1 MAADRIKPMVGE
13 SDLID
18 GALRGSRSKED
29 GYMEEEDN
37 RENLVEDDEDET
49 DTTVVELGM
58 KNPIENEDDEIE
70 DDSPPN
76 LEELKAKAAREWEK
90 EIGTVEIIDDPV
102 RMYLREIGRVDLLKA
117 PEERELARK
126 FEGKRYVENLEEEL
140 ATEDG
145 TPPRAREIM
154 GHMLK
159 KVGQNEDIIKAI
171 LTSKEVPFN
180 GSLPDLMANPDIRD
194 ALDGIFQDEL
204 LEQISA
210 ILSELRDEDPP
221 ELDELKDMIKQAS
234 MNTRLLPDDIFK
246 GLDGI
251 PNLDDLD
258 GFVQK
263 NDFIDGMQPYE
274 LVFRQHIDK
283 IKGRGDEAQQHLSE
297 ANLRLV
303 VSVAKKYIG
312 RGMSLLDLIQEGN
325 IGLIRAVEKFDYR
338 KGFKFS
344 TYATWWIRQS
354 ITRAVA
360 DQSRTIRIPVHMV
373 EQINKILRVS
383 RRLVQEKGSE
393 PTSEDIAKEL
403 DMDADKVNEILKASQ
418 DPISLEA
425 PIGEEQDLNLADLIE
440 DQNAESPQNS
450 ASKNLLKSQIA
461 EVLETLSPR
470 ERQVIEYRFGINDSR
485 PRTLEEV
492 GQTFG
497 VTRERIRQIEA
508 KALRK
513 LRHPTRSLTLRDY
526 LEF

>member
-1 MAADRIKPMVGE
+1 MKETASDNENIYVDDVNANSEIEPVMISGTSRI
-13 SDLID
+13 
-18 GALRGSRSKED
+18 ED
-29 GYMEEEDN
+29 EEDLSSGGSSVDSYEKN
-37 RENLVEDDEDET
+37 DDLMIILSKGKKVFKDTYED
-49 DTTVVELGM
+49 
-58 KNPIENEDDEIE
+58 PIRMY
-70 DDSPPN
+70 
-76 LEELKAKAAREWEK
+76 LK
-90 EIGTVEIIDDPV
+90 EIGDVKLLSRKDEEVLARTIDLKFKYKNLSSELEESSPDLINSGHILREVLSSILGLEEIINAIGKFYGKSHKETMSLTEITSEDSFLNQIHGIYAEDLVVFVADVNNIPDDEV
-102 RMYLREIGRVDLLKA
+102 TKKIKELSDLLGLIPSDLSKLLD
-117 PEERELARK
+117 EKVKNLHIKKLIKNNNFDEQINVYKMIIDSHYDQILSRSELAQ
-126 FEGKRYVENLEEEL
+126 NHL
-140 ATEDG
+140 A
-145 TPPRAREIM
+145 
-154 GHMLK
+154 
-159 KVGQNEDIIKAI
+159 
-171 LTSKEVPFN
+171 
-180 GSLPDLMANPDIRD
+180 
-194 ALDGIFQDEL
+194 
-204 LEQISA
+204 
-210 ILSELRDEDPP
+210 
-221 ELDELKDMIKQAS
+221 
-234 MNTRLLPDDIFK
+234 
-246 GLDGI
+246 
-251 PNLDDLD
+251 
-258 GFVQK
+258 
-263 NDFIDGMQPYE
+263 
-274 LVFRQHIDK
+274 
-283 IKGRGDEAQQHLSE
+283 E

-303 VSVAKKYIG
+303 VSIAKKYIG
-312 RGMSLLDLIQEGN
+312 RGLTLLDLVQEGN

-403 DMDADKVNEILKASQ
+403 DMDPDKVNEILKASQ

-425 PIGEEQDLNLADLIE
+425 PIGEEQDLNLSDLIE

-450 ASKNLLKSQIA
+450 ASKNLLKAQIS

-526 LEF
+526 LDF

>member
-1 MAADRIKPMVGE
+1 MSETTNDNENLYAEDVN
-13 SDLID
+13 DNNNID
-18 GALRGSRSKED
+18 TVIVPGGSNLED
-29 GYMEEEDN
+29 EEDLTSVSTSVDSYEKN
-37 RENLVEDDEDET
+37 DDLMNILSKGKKIIIVTYED
-49 DTTVVELGM
+49 
-58 KNPIENEDDEIE
+58 PIRMY
-70 DDSPPN
+70 
-76 LEELKAKAAREWEK
+76 LK
-90 EIGTVEIIDDPV
+90 EIGDVKLLSRKDEEILARTIDLKFKYKNIFSELEESSSNLINSVDVFREVLIAILDLEKIIKSIGKFYGKNSKEIMTLEYFISEESSLSNIHGVYSEDLISYVADVNNISTDEATTKIKQISDLLGLIPQDISKLLDKDLNDLNLKKLIGDKNFNDQLKIYKMIIDRHYDQIIS
-102 RMYLREIGRVDLLKA
+102 RS
-117 PEERELARK
+117 ELAQ
-126 FEGKRYVENLEEEL
+126 NHL
-140 ATEDG
+140 A
-145 TPPRAREIM
+145 
-154 GHMLK
+154 
-159 KVGQNEDIIKAI
+159 
-171 LTSKEVPFN
+171 
-180 GSLPDLMANPDIRD
+180 
-194 ALDGIFQDEL
+194 
-204 LEQISA
+204 
-210 ILSELRDEDPP
+210 
-221 ELDELKDMIKQAS
+221 
-234 MNTRLLPDDIFK
+234 
-246 GLDGI
+246 
-251 PNLDDLD
+251 
-258 GFVQK
+258 
-263 NDFIDGMQPYE
+263 
-274 LVFRQHIDK
+274 
-283 IKGRGDEAQQHLSE
+283 E

-303 VSVAKKYIG
+303 VSIAKKYIG
-312 RGMSLLDLIQEGN
+312 RGLTLLDLVQEGN

-403 DMDADKVNEILKASQ
+403 DMDPDKVNEILKASQ

-450 ASKNLLKSQIA
+450 ASKNLLKSQIT

-470 ERQVIEYRFGINDSR
+470 DRQVIEYRFGINDSR

-513 LRHPTRSLTLRDY
+513 LRHPARSSHLRSFLDD
-526 LEF
+526 

>member
-1 MAADRIKPMVGE
+1 MKETASDDENIYVDDVNANSEIEPVMISGTSRI
-13 SDLID
+13 
-18 GALRGSRSKED
+18 ED
-29 GYMEEEDN
+29 EEDLSSGGSSVDSYEKN
-37 RENLVEDDEDET
+37 DDLMIILSKGKKVFKDTYED
-49 DTTVVELGM
+49 
-58 KNPIENEDDEIE
+58 PIRMY
-70 DDSPPN
+70 
-76 LEELKAKAAREWEK
+76 LK
-90 EIGTVEIIDDPV
+90 EIGDVKLLSRKDEEVLARTIDLKFKYKNLSSELEESSPDLINSGHILREVLSSILGLEEIINAIGKFYGKSHKETMSLTEITSEDSFLNQIHGIYAEDLVVFVADVNNIPDDEV
-102 RMYLREIGRVDLLKA
+102 TKKIKELSDLLGLIPSDLSKLLD
-117 PEERELARK
+117 EKVKNLHIKKLIKNNNFDEQINVYKMIIDNHYDQILSRSELAQ
-126 FEGKRYVENLEEEL
+126 NHL
-140 ATEDG
+140 A
-145 TPPRAREIM
+145 
-154 GHMLK
+154 
-159 KVGQNEDIIKAI
+159 
-171 LTSKEVPFN
+171 
-180 GSLPDLMANPDIRD
+180 
-194 ALDGIFQDEL
+194 
-204 LEQISA
+204 
-210 ILSELRDEDPP
+210 
-221 ELDELKDMIKQAS
+221 
-234 MNTRLLPDDIFK
+234 
-246 GLDGI
+246 
-251 PNLDDLD
+251 
-258 GFVQK
+258 
-263 NDFIDGMQPYE
+263 
-274 LVFRQHIDK
+274 
-283 IKGRGDEAQQHLSE
+283 E

-303 VSVAKKYIG
+303 VSIAKKYIG
-312 RGMSLLDLIQEGN
+312 RGLTLLDLVQEGN

-403 DMDADKVNEILKASQ
+403 DMDPDKVNEILKASQ

-425 PIGEEQDLNLADLIE
+425 PIGEEQDLNLSDLIE

-450 ASKNLLKSQIA
+450 ASKNLLKAQIS

-526 LEF
+526 LDF

>member
-1 MAADRIKPMVGE
+1 MIKDQDFNDQLNMYKMIIDSHFNQILSR
-13 SDLID
+13 SDL
-18 GALRGSRSKED
+18 AQ
-29 GYMEEEDN
+29 N
-37 RENLVEDDEDET
+37 H
-49 DTTVVELGM
+49 
-58 KNPIENEDDEIE
+58 
-70 DDSPPN
+70 
-76 LEELKAKAAREWEK
+76 
-90 EIGTVEIIDDPV
+90 
-102 RMYLREIGRVDLLKA
+102 
-117 PEERELARK
+117 LA
-126 FEGKRYVENLEEEL
+126 
-140 ATEDG
+140 
-145 TPPRAREIM
+145 
-154 GHMLK
+154 
-159 KVGQNEDIIKAI
+159 
-171 LTSKEVPFN
+171 
-180 GSLPDLMANPDIRD
+180 
-194 ALDGIFQDEL
+194 
-204 LEQISA
+204 
-210 ILSELRDEDPP
+210 
-221 ELDELKDMIKQAS
+221 
-234 MNTRLLPDDIFK
+234 
-246 GLDGI
+246 
-251 PNLDDLD
+251 
-258 GFVQK
+258 
-263 NDFIDGMQPYE
+263 
-274 LVFRQHIDK
+274 
-283 IKGRGDEAQQHLSE
+283 E

-303 VSVAKKYIG
+303 VSIAKKYIG
-312 RGMSLLDLIQEGN
+312 RGLTLLDLVQEGN

-383 RRLVQEKGSE
+383 RRLVQEKGVE
-393 PTSEDIAKEL
+393 PTPDDIAKEL
-403 DMDADKVNEILKASQ
+403 DMDPDKVNEILKASQ

-450 ASKNLLKSQIA
+450 ASKNLLKSQIM

-526 LEF
+526 LDF

>member
-1 MAADRIKPMVGE
+1 MKETASDNENIYVDDVNANSEIEPVMISGTTRI
-13 SDLID
+13 
-18 GALRGSRSKED
+18 ED
-29 GYMEEEDN
+29 EEDLSSGGSSVDSYEKN
-37 RENLVEDDEDET
+37 DDLMIILSKGKKVFKDTYED
-49 DTTVVELGM
+49 
-58 KNPIENEDDEIE
+58 PIRMY
-70 DDSPPN
+70 
-76 LEELKAKAAREWEK
+76 LK
-90 EIGTVEIIDDPV
+90 EIGDVKLLSRKDEEVLARTIDLKFKYKNLSSELEESSPDLINSGHILREVLSSILGLEEIINAIGKFYGKSHKETMSLTEITSEDSFLNQIHGIYAEDLVVFVADVNNIPDDEV
-102 RMYLREIGRVDLLKA
+102 TKKIKELSDLLGLIPSDLSKLLD
-117 PEERELARK
+117 EKVKNLHIKKLIKNNNFDEQINVYKMIIDSHYDQILSRSELAQ
-126 FEGKRYVENLEEEL
+126 NHL
-140 ATEDG
+140 A
-145 TPPRAREIM
+145 
-154 GHMLK
+154 
-159 KVGQNEDIIKAI
+159 
-171 LTSKEVPFN
+171 
-180 GSLPDLMANPDIRD
+180 
-194 ALDGIFQDEL
+194 
-204 LEQISA
+204 
-210 ILSELRDEDPP
+210 
-221 ELDELKDMIKQAS
+221 
-234 MNTRLLPDDIFK
+234 
-246 GLDGI
+246 
-251 PNLDDLD
+251 
-258 GFVQK
+258 
-263 NDFIDGMQPYE
+263 
-274 LVFRQHIDK
+274 
-283 IKGRGDEAQQHLSE
+283 E

-303 VSVAKKYIG
+303 VSIAKKYIG
-312 RGMSLLDLIQEGN
+312 RGLTLLDLVQEGN

-403 DMDADKVNEILKASQ
+403 DMDPDKVNEILKASQ

-425 PIGEEQDLNLADLIE
+425 PIGEEQDLNLSDLIE

-450 ASKNLLKSQIA
+450 ASKNLLKAQIS

-526 LEF
+526 LDF

>member
-1 MAADRIKPMVGE
+1 LKETA
-13 SDLID
+13 SDNENIYV
-18 GALRGSRSKED
+18 ED
-29 GYMEEEDN
+29 GSVNSEIEPVMISGTSRIEDEEDLSSGSSSSN
-37 RENLVEDDEDET
+37 SYEKNDDLMIILSKGKKVFKDTYED
-49 DTTVVELGM
+49 
-58 KNPIENEDDEIE
+58 PIRMY
-70 DDSPPN
+70 
-76 LEELKAKAAREWEK
+76 LK
-90 EIGTVEIIDDPV
+90 EIGDVKLLSRKDEEVLARTIDLKFKYKKLSSDLEESSPELINSGHILKEVLSSILDLEETINAIGKFYGKSHKGIMSLAEIISKHSFLNEIHGIYSEDLVLFVADVNNVPDDEV
-102 RMYLREIGRVDLLKA
+102 TKKIKELSDLLGLIPSDLSKLLD
-117 PEERELARK
+117 EKVKNLHIKKLIKDNNFDEQINVYKMIIDNHYDQILSRSELAQ
-126 FEGKRYVENLEEEL
+126 NHL
-140 ATEDG
+140 A
-145 TPPRAREIM
+145 
-154 GHMLK
+154 
-159 KVGQNEDIIKAI
+159 
-171 LTSKEVPFN
+171 
-180 GSLPDLMANPDIRD
+180 
-194 ALDGIFQDEL
+194 
-204 LEQISA
+204 
-210 ILSELRDEDPP
+210 
-221 ELDELKDMIKQAS
+221 
-234 MNTRLLPDDIFK
+234 
-246 GLDGI
+246 
-251 PNLDDLD
+251 
-258 GFVQK
+258 
-263 NDFIDGMQPYE
+263 
-274 LVFRQHIDK
+274 
-283 IKGRGDEAQQHLSE
+283 E

-303 VSVAKKYIG
+303 VSIAKKYIG
-312 RGMSLLDLIQEGN
+312 RGLTLLDLVQEGN

-403 DMDADKVNEILKASQ
+403 DMDHDKVNEILKASQ

-425 PIGEEQDLNLADLIE
+425 PIGEEQDLNLSDLIE

-450 ASKNLLKSQIA
+450 ASKNLLKAQIS

-526 LEF
+526 LDF

>member
-1 MAADRIKPMVGE
+1 LKETASDNENIYVEDVNVNSEIEPVMISGTSRI
-13 SDLID
+13 
-18 GALRGSRSKED
+18 ED
-29 GYMEEEDN
+29 EEDLSSGSSSSDSYEKN
-37 RENLVEDDEDET
+37 DDLMIILSKGKKVFKDTYED
-49 DTTVVELGM
+49 
-58 KNPIENEDDEIE
+58 PIRMY
-70 DDSPPN
+70 
-76 LEELKAKAAREWEK
+76 LK
-90 EIGTVEIIDDPV
+90 EIGDVKLLSRKDEEVLARTIDLKFKYKNLSSDLEESSPELINSGHILKEVLSSILDLEETINAIGKFYGKSHKGIMSLAEIISEHSFLNEIHGIYSEDLVLFVADVNNVPDDEV
-102 RMYLREIGRVDLLKA
+102 TKKIKELSDLLGLIPSDLSKLLD
-117 PEERELARK
+117 EKVKNLHIKKLIKDNNFDEQINVYKMIIDSHYDQILSRSELAQ
-126 FEGKRYVENLEEEL
+126 NHL
-140 ATEDG
+140 A
-145 TPPRAREIM
+145 
-154 GHMLK
+154 
-159 KVGQNEDIIKAI
+159 
-171 LTSKEVPFN
+171 
-180 GSLPDLMANPDIRD
+180 
-194 ALDGIFQDEL
+194 
-204 LEQISA
+204 
-210 ILSELRDEDPP
+210 
-221 ELDELKDMIKQAS
+221 
-234 MNTRLLPDDIFK
+234 
-246 GLDGI
+246 
-251 PNLDDLD
+251 
-258 GFVQK
+258 
-263 NDFIDGMQPYE
+263 
-274 LVFRQHIDK
+274 
-283 IKGRGDEAQQHLSE
+283 E

-303 VSVAKKYIG
+303 VSIAKKYIG
-312 RGMSLLDLIQEGN
+312 RGLTLLDLVQEGN

-403 DMDADKVNEILKASQ
+403 DMDPDKVNEILKASQ

-425 PIGEEQDLNLADLIE
+425 PIGEEQDLNLSDLIE

-450 ASKNLLKSQIA
+450 ASKNLLKAQIS

-526 LEF
+526 LDF

>member
-1 MAADRIKPMVGE
+1 MKEITNDNENLFVEDVTDNKEMDNVIIPGGSNLEDEEDLSSASSSVDSYEKNDDLMNILSKGKKMIKETYEDPIRMYLKEIGDVKLLSRKDE
-13 SDLID
+13 EVLARTIDLKFKYKKISSDLEESSSDLINSAD
-18 GALRGSRSKED
+18 VFKEVLISILDLENIIKSIGKFYGRNDKEIMSLEYFISDDSFLSNIHGVYSEDLVSFVADVNNISDDEVTKMIKELSDLLGLIPQDISKLLDKDLNDFHLKKLIIDKNFNDQLKIYKMIIDRHYDQIVSRS
-29 GYMEEEDN
+29 
-37 RENLVEDDEDET
+37 
-49 DTTVVELGM
+49 
-58 KNPIENEDDEIE
+58 
-70 DDSPPN
+70 
-76 LEELKAKAAREWEK
+76 
-90 EIGTVEIIDDPV
+90 
-102 RMYLREIGRVDLLKA
+102 
-117 PEERELARK
+117 ELAQ
-126 FEGKRYVENLEEEL
+126 NHL
-140 ATEDG
+140 A
-145 TPPRAREIM
+145 
-154 GHMLK
+154 
-159 KVGQNEDIIKAI
+159 
-171 LTSKEVPFN
+171 
-180 GSLPDLMANPDIRD
+180 
-194 ALDGIFQDEL
+194 
-204 LEQISA
+204 
-210 ILSELRDEDPP
+210 
-221 ELDELKDMIKQAS
+221 
-234 MNTRLLPDDIFK
+234 
-246 GLDGI
+246 
-251 PNLDDLD
+251 
-258 GFVQK
+258 
-263 NDFIDGMQPYE
+263 
-274 LVFRQHIDK
+274 
-283 IKGRGDEAQQHLSE
+283 E

-303 VSVAKKYIG
+303 VSIAKKYIG
-312 RGMSLLDLIQEGN
+312 RGLTLLDLVQEGN

-418 DPISLEA
+418 DPISLVA

>member
-1 MAADRIKPMVGE
+1 MKETANDNENIYVDDVNKNLEIEPVIMP
-13 SDLID
+13 
-18 GALRGSRSKED
+18 GSSRLED
-29 GYMEEEDN
+29 EEDLSSGTSSADTYEKN
-37 RENLVEDDEDET
+37 DDLMNILSKGKKVFKDTYED
-49 DTTVVELGM
+49 
-58 KNPIENEDDEIE
+58 PIRMY
-70 DDSPPN
+70 
-76 LEELKAKAAREWEK
+76 LK
-90 EIGTVEIIDDPV
+90 EIGDVKLLSRKDEEILARTIDLKFKYNNLSTDLEESTSELINSGHILREVLSSILELEEIIIAIGKFYGKSQKETMSLGGITSEDSFLNEIHGVYSEDLVVFVADVNNIPDDQV
-102 RMYLREIGRVDLLKA
+102 TKKIKELSDLLGLIPSDLSKLLD
-117 PEERELARK
+117 EKVKNLHIKKLIKDNNFDDQIKVYKMIIDSHYDQILSRSELAQ
-126 FEGKRYVENLEEEL
+126 NHL
-140 ATEDG
+140 A
-145 TPPRAREIM
+145 
-154 GHMLK
+154 
-159 KVGQNEDIIKAI
+159 
-171 LTSKEVPFN
+171 
-180 GSLPDLMANPDIRD
+180 
-194 ALDGIFQDEL
+194 
-204 LEQISA
+204 
-210 ILSELRDEDPP
+210 
-221 ELDELKDMIKQAS
+221 
-234 MNTRLLPDDIFK
+234 
-246 GLDGI
+246 
-251 PNLDDLD
+251 
-258 GFVQK
+258 
-263 NDFIDGMQPYE
+263 
-274 LVFRQHIDK
+274 
-283 IKGRGDEAQQHLSE
+283 E

-303 VSVAKKYIG
+303 VSIAKKYIG
-312 RGMSLLDLIQEGN
+312 RGLTLLDLVQEGN

-383 RRLVQEKGSE
+383 RRLVQEKGTE

-403 DMDADKVNEILKASQ
+403 DMDPDKVNEILKASQ

-450 ASKNLLKSQIA
+450 ASKNLLKAQIS

-526 LEF
+526 LDF

>member
-1 MAADRIKPMVGE
+1 LKETA
-13 SDLID
+13 SDNENIYVD
-18 GALRGSRSKED
+18 DVNKNIEIEPVIMPGSSRLED
-29 GYMEEEDN
+29 EEDLSSGASSVDTYEKN
-37 RENLVEDDEDET
+37 DDLMNILSKGKKVFKDTYED
-49 DTTVVELGM
+49 
-58 KNPIENEDDEIE
+58 PIRMY
-70 DDSPPN
+70 
-76 LEELKAKAAREWEK
+76 LK
-90 EIGTVEIIDDPV
+90 EIGDVKLLSRKDEEILARTIDLKFKYNNLSTDLEESTPELINSGHILREVLSSILELEEIIIAIGKFYGKSHKEIMSLGEITSEDSFLNEIHGVYAEDLVVFVADVNNISDDQV
-102 RMYLREIGRVDLLKA
+102 TKKIKELSDLLGLIPSDLSKLLD
-117 PEERELARK
+117 EKVKNLHIKKLIKDNNFDDQIKVYKMIIDSHYDQILSRSELAQ
-126 FEGKRYVENLEEEL
+126 NHL
-140 ATEDG
+140 A
-145 TPPRAREIM
+145 
-154 GHMLK
+154 
-159 KVGQNEDIIKAI
+159 
-171 LTSKEVPFN
+171 
-180 GSLPDLMANPDIRD
+180 
-194 ALDGIFQDEL
+194 
-204 LEQISA
+204 
-210 ILSELRDEDPP
+210 
-221 ELDELKDMIKQAS
+221 
-234 MNTRLLPDDIFK
+234 
-246 GLDGI
+246 
-251 PNLDDLD
+251 
-258 GFVQK
+258 
-263 NDFIDGMQPYE
+263 
-274 LVFRQHIDK
+274 
-283 IKGRGDEAQQHLSE
+283 E

-303 VSVAKKYIG
+303 VSIAKKYIG
-312 RGMSLLDLIQEGN
+312 RGLTLLDLVQEGN

-383 RRLVQEKGSE
+383 RRLVQEKGTE

-403 DMDADKVNEILKASQ
+403 DMDPDKVNEILKASQ

-450 ASKNLLKSQIA
+450 ASKNLLKAQIS

-526 LEF
+526 LDF

>member
-1 MAADRIKPMVGE
+1 MKETA
-13 SDLID
+13 SDNENIYV
-18 GALRGSRSKED
+18 ED
-29 GYMEEEDN
+29 GSVNSEIEPVMISGTSRIEDEEDLSSGSSSSDSYEKN
-37 RENLVEDDEDET
+37 DDLMIILSKGKKVFKDTYED
-49 DTTVVELGM
+49 
-58 KNPIENEDDEIE
+58 PIRMY
-70 DDSPPN
+70 
-76 LEELKAKAAREWEK
+76 LK
-90 EIGTVEIIDDPV
+90 EIGDVKLLSRKDEEVLARTIDLKFKYKKLSSDLEESSPELINSGHILKEVLSSILDLEETINAIGKFYGKSHKGIMSLAEIISKHSFLNEIHGIYSEDLVLFVADVNNVPDDEV
-102 RMYLREIGRVDLLKA
+102 TKKIKELSDLLGLIPSDLSKLLD
-117 PEERELARK
+117 EKVKNLHIKKLIKDNNFDEQINVYKMIIDNHYDQILSRSELAQ
-126 FEGKRYVENLEEEL
+126 NHL
-140 ATEDG
+140 A
-145 TPPRAREIM
+145 
-154 GHMLK
+154 
-159 KVGQNEDIIKAI
+159 
-171 LTSKEVPFN
+171 
-180 GSLPDLMANPDIRD
+180 
-194 ALDGIFQDEL
+194 
-204 LEQISA
+204 
-210 ILSELRDEDPP
+210 
-221 ELDELKDMIKQAS
+221 
-234 MNTRLLPDDIFK
+234 
-246 GLDGI
+246 
-251 PNLDDLD
+251 
-258 GFVQK
+258 
-263 NDFIDGMQPYE
+263 
-274 LVFRQHIDK
+274 
-283 IKGRGDEAQQHLSE
+283 E

-303 VSVAKKYIG
+303 VSIAKKYIG
-312 RGMSLLDLIQEGN
+312 RGLTLLDLVQEGN

-403 DMDADKVNEILKASQ
+403 DMDPDKVNEILKASQ

-425 PIGEEQDLNLADLIE
+425 PIGEEQDLNLSDLIE

-450 ASKNLLKSQIA
+450 ASKNLLKAQIS

-526 LEF
+526 LDF

>member
-1 MAADRIKPMVGE
+1 MKETASDNENIYVDDVNANSEIEPVMISGTTRI
-13 SDLID
+13 
-18 GALRGSRSKED
+18 ED
-29 GYMEEEDN
+29 EEDLSSGGSSVDSYEKN
-37 RENLVEDDEDET
+37 DDLMIILSKGKKVFKDTYED
-49 DTTVVELGM
+49 
-58 KNPIENEDDEIE
+58 PIRMY
-70 DDSPPN
+70 
-76 LEELKAKAAREWEK
+76 LK
-90 EIGTVEIIDDPV
+90 EIGDVKLLSRKDEEVLARTIDLKFKYKNLSSELEESSPDLINSGHILKEVLSLILGLEEIINAIGKFYGKSHKETMSLTEITSEDSFLNQIHGIYAEDLVVFVADVNNIPDDEV
-102 RMYLREIGRVDLLKA
+102 TKKIKELSDLLGLIPSDLSKLLD
-117 PEERELARK
+117 EKVKNLHIKKLIKNNNFDEQINVYKMIIDSHYNQILSRSELAQ
-126 FEGKRYVENLEEEL
+126 NHL
-140 ATEDG
+140 A
-145 TPPRAREIM
+145 
-154 GHMLK
+154 
-159 KVGQNEDIIKAI
+159 
-171 LTSKEVPFN
+171 
-180 GSLPDLMANPDIRD
+180 
-194 ALDGIFQDEL
+194 
-204 LEQISA
+204 
-210 ILSELRDEDPP
+210 
-221 ELDELKDMIKQAS
+221 
-234 MNTRLLPDDIFK
+234 
-246 GLDGI
+246 
-251 PNLDDLD
+251 
-258 GFVQK
+258 
-263 NDFIDGMQPYE
+263 
-274 LVFRQHIDK
+274 
-283 IKGRGDEAQQHLSE
+283 E

-303 VSVAKKYIG
+303 VSIAKKYIG
-312 RGMSLLDLIQEGN
+312 RGLTLLDLVQEGN

-403 DMDADKVNEILKASQ
+403 DMDPDKVNEILKASQ

-425 PIGEEQDLNLADLIE
+425 PIGEEQDLNLSDLIE

-450 ASKNLLKSQIA
+450 ASKNLLKAQIS

-526 LEF
+526 LDF

>member
-1 MAADRIKPMVGE
+1 M
-13 SDLID
+13 
-18 GALRGSRSKED
+18 
-29 GYMEEEDN
+29 
-37 RENLVEDDEDET
+37 
-49 DTTVVELGM
+49 
-58 KNPIENEDDEIE
+58 
-70 DDSPPN
+70 
-76 LEELKAKAAREWEK
+76 
-90 EIGTVEIIDDPV
+90 
-102 RMYLREIGRVDLLKA
+102 
-117 PEERELARK
+117 
-126 FEGKRYVENLEEEL
+126 
-140 ATEDG
+140 
-145 TPPRAREIM
+145 
-154 GHMLK
+154 
-159 KVGQNEDIIKAI
+159 
-171 LTSKEVPFN
+171 
-180 GSLPDLMANPDIRD
+180 
-194 ALDGIFQDEL
+194 
-204 LEQISA
+204 
-210 ILSELRDEDPP
+210 
-221 ELDELKDMIKQAS
+221 
-234 MNTRLLPDDIFK
+234 
-246 GLDGI
+246 
-251 PNLDDLD
+251 
-258 GFVQK
+258 
-263 NDFIDGMQPYE
+263 
-274 LVFRQHIDK
+274 
-283 IKGRGDEAQQHLSE
+283 
-297 ANLRLV
+297 RLV
-303 VSVAKKYIG
+303 VSIAKKYIG
-312 RGMSLLDLIQEGN
+312 RGLTLLDLVQEGN

>member
-1 MAADRIKPMVGE
+1 LKETASENENIYVDDVNKNIEIEPVIMP
-13 SDLID
+13 
-18 GALRGSRSKED
+18 GSSSIED
-29 GYMEEEDN
+29 EEDLSSGSS
-37 RENLVEDDEDET
+37 LVDTYEKNDDLMNILSKGKKVFKDTYED
-49 DTTVVELGM
+49 
-58 KNPIENEDDEIE
+58 PIRMY
-70 DDSPPN
+70 
-76 LEELKAKAAREWEK
+76 LK
-90 EIGTVEIIDDPV
+90 EIGDVKLLSRKDEEVLARTIDLKFKYNKLSTDLEESNPELINSGHILREVLRSILDLEEIIIAVGKFYGKSQKEIMSLGQITSDDSF
-102 RMYLREIGRVDLLKA
+102 LNEIHGVYSEDLIVFVADVNNISDDQVTKKIKELSDLLGLIPSDLSKLLD
-117 PEERELARK
+117 EKVKNLHIKKLVKDSNFDDQIKVYKMIINNHYDQILSRSELAQ
-126 FEGKRYVENLEEEL
+126 NHL
-140 ATEDG
+140 A
-145 TPPRAREIM
+145 
-154 GHMLK
+154 
-159 KVGQNEDIIKAI
+159 
-171 LTSKEVPFN
+171 
-180 GSLPDLMANPDIRD
+180 
-194 ALDGIFQDEL
+194 
-204 LEQISA
+204 
-210 ILSELRDEDPP
+210 
-221 ELDELKDMIKQAS
+221 
-234 MNTRLLPDDIFK
+234 
-246 GLDGI
+246 
-251 PNLDDLD
+251 
-258 GFVQK
+258 
-263 NDFIDGMQPYE
+263 
-274 LVFRQHIDK
+274 
-283 IKGRGDEAQQHLSE
+283 E

-303 VSVAKKYIG
+303 VSIAKKYIG
-312 RGMSLLDLIQEGN
+312 RGLTLLDLVQEGN

-403 DMDADKVNEILKASQ
+403 DMDPDKVNEILKASQ

-450 ASKNLLKSQIA
+450 ASKNLLKAQIS

-526 LEF
+526 LDF

>member
-1 MAADRIKPMVGE
+1 LKETASDNENIYVDDVNANSEIEPVMISGTTRI
-13 SDLID
+13 
-18 GALRGSRSKED
+18 ED
-29 GYMEEEDN
+29 EEDLSSGGSSVDSYEKN
-37 RENLVEDDEDET
+37 DDLMIILSKGKKVFKDTYED
-49 DTTVVELGM
+49 
-58 KNPIENEDDEIE
+58 PIRMY
-70 DDSPPN
+70 
-76 LEELKAKAAREWEK
+76 LK
-90 EIGTVEIIDDPV
+90 EIGDVKLLSRKDEEVLARTIDLKFKYKNLSSELEESSPDLINSGHILREVLSSILGLEEIINAIGKFYGKSHKETMSLAEITSEDSFLNQIHGIYAEDLVVFVADVNNIPDDEV
-102 RMYLREIGRVDLLKA
+102 TKKIKELSDLLGLIPSDLSKLLD
-117 PEERELARK
+117 EKVKNLHIKKLIKNNNFDEQINVYKMIIDSHYNQILSRSELAQ
-126 FEGKRYVENLEEEL
+126 NHL
-140 ATEDG
+140 A
-145 TPPRAREIM
+145 
-154 GHMLK
+154 
-159 KVGQNEDIIKAI
+159 
-171 LTSKEVPFN
+171 
-180 GSLPDLMANPDIRD
+180 
-194 ALDGIFQDEL
+194 
-204 LEQISA
+204 
-210 ILSELRDEDPP
+210 
-221 ELDELKDMIKQAS
+221 
-234 MNTRLLPDDIFK
+234 
-246 GLDGI
+246 
-251 PNLDDLD
+251 
-258 GFVQK
+258 
-263 NDFIDGMQPYE
+263 
-274 LVFRQHIDK
+274 
-283 IKGRGDEAQQHLSE
+283 E

-303 VSVAKKYIG
+303 VSIAKKYIG
-312 RGMSLLDLIQEGN
+312 RGLTLLDLVQEGN

-403 DMDADKVNEILKASQ
+403 DMDPDKVNEILKASQ

-425 PIGEEQDLNLADLIE
+425 PIGEEQDLNLSDLIE

-450 ASKNLLKSQIA
+450 ASKNLLKAQIS

-526 LEF
+526 LDF

>member
-1 MAADRIKPMVGE
+1 MKETA
-13 SDLID
+13 SDNENIYVD
-18 GALRGSRSKED
+18 DVNKNIEIEPVIMPGSSRLED
-29 GYMEEEDN
+29 EEDLSSGASSVDTYEKN
-37 RENLVEDDEDET
+37 DDLMNILSKGKKVFKDTYED
-49 DTTVVELGM
+49 
-58 KNPIENEDDEIE
+58 PIRMY
-70 DDSPPN
+70 
-76 LEELKAKAAREWEK
+76 LK
-90 EIGTVEIIDDPV
+90 EIGDVKLLSRKDEEILARTIDLKFKYNNLSTDLEESTPELINSGHILREVLSSILELEEIIIAIGKFYGKSHKEIMSLGEITSEDSFLNEIHGVYAEDLVVFVADVNNISDDQV
-102 RMYLREIGRVDLLKA
+102 TKKIKELSDLLGLIPSDLSKLLD
-117 PEERELARK
+117 EKVKNLHIKKLIKDNNFDDQIKVYKMIIDSHYDQILSRSELAQ
-126 FEGKRYVENLEEEL
+126 NHL
-140 ATEDG
+140 A
-145 TPPRAREIM
+145 
-154 GHMLK
+154 
-159 KVGQNEDIIKAI
+159 
-171 LTSKEVPFN
+171 
-180 GSLPDLMANPDIRD
+180 
-194 ALDGIFQDEL
+194 
-204 LEQISA
+204 
-210 ILSELRDEDPP
+210 
-221 ELDELKDMIKQAS
+221 
-234 MNTRLLPDDIFK
+234 
-246 GLDGI
+246 
-251 PNLDDLD
+251 
-258 GFVQK
+258 
-263 NDFIDGMQPYE
+263 
-274 LVFRQHIDK
+274 
-283 IKGRGDEAQQHLSE
+283 E

-303 VSVAKKYIG
+303 VSIAKKYIG
-312 RGMSLLDLIQEGN
+312 RGLTLLDLVQEGN

-383 RRLVQEKGSE
+383 RRLVQEKGTE

-403 DMDADKVNEILKASQ
+403 DMDPDKVNEILKASQ

-450 ASKNLLKSQIA
+450 ASKNLLKAQIS

-526 LEF
+526 LDF

>member
-1 MAADRIKPMVGE
+1 MKETANDNENIYVDDVNKNLEIEPVIMP
-13 SDLID
+13 
-18 GALRGSRSKED
+18 GSSRLED
-29 GYMEEEDN
+29 EEDLSSGTSSADTYEKN
-37 RENLVEDDEDET
+37 DDLMNILSKGKKVFKDTYED
-49 DTTVVELGM
+49 
-58 KNPIENEDDEIE
+58 PIRMY
-70 DDSPPN
+70 
-76 LEELKAKAAREWEK
+76 LK
-90 EIGTVEIIDDPV
+90 EIGDVKLLSRKDEEILARTIDLKFKYNNLSTDLEESTSELINSGHILRAVLSSILELEEIIIAIGKFYGKSQKETMSLGGITSEDSFLNEIHGVYSEDLVVFVADVNNIPDDQV
-102 RMYLREIGRVDLLKA
+102 TKKIKELSDLLGLIPSDLSKLLD
-117 PEERELARK
+117 EKVKNLHIKKLIKDNNFDDQIKVYKMIIDSHYDQILSRSELAQ
-126 FEGKRYVENLEEEL
+126 NHL
-140 ATEDG
+140 A
-145 TPPRAREIM
+145 
-154 GHMLK
+154 
-159 KVGQNEDIIKAI
+159 
-171 LTSKEVPFN
+171 
-180 GSLPDLMANPDIRD
+180 
-194 ALDGIFQDEL
+194 
-204 LEQISA
+204 
-210 ILSELRDEDPP
+210 
-221 ELDELKDMIKQAS
+221 
-234 MNTRLLPDDIFK
+234 
-246 GLDGI
+246 
-251 PNLDDLD
+251 
-258 GFVQK
+258 
-263 NDFIDGMQPYE
+263 
-274 LVFRQHIDK
+274 
-283 IKGRGDEAQQHLSE
+283 E

-303 VSVAKKYIG
+303 VSIAKKYIG
-312 RGMSLLDLIQEGN
+312 RGLTLLDLVQEGN

-383 RRLVQEKGSE
+383 RRLVQEKGTE

-403 DMDADKVNEILKASQ
+403 DMDPDKVNEILKASQ

-450 ASKNLLKSQIA
+450 ASKNLLKAQIS

-526 LEF
+526 LDF

>member
-1 MAADRIKPMVGE
+1 MIKPFKVE
-13 SDLID
+13 ISDKFLQNIYSKVKNYPWHEMPDD
-18 GALRGSRSKED
+18 GGWDYGTNLD
-29 GYMEEEDN
+29 YM
-37 RENLVEDDEDET
+37 
-49 DTTVVELGM
+49 
-58 KNPIENEDDEIE
+58 
-70 DDSPPN
+70 
-76 LEELKAKAAREWEK
+76 K
-90 EIGTVEIIDDPV
+90 EI
-102 RMYLREIGRVDLLKA
+102 
-117 PEERELARK
+117 
-126 FEGKRYVENLEEEL
+126 
-140 ATEDG
+140 
-145 TPPRAREIM
+145 
-154 GHMLK
+154 
-159 KVGQNEDIIKAI
+159 
-171 LTSKEVPFN
+171 SK
-180 GSLPDLMANPDIRD
+180 
-194 ALDGIFQDEL
+194 
-204 LEQISA
+204 
-210 ILSELRDEDPP
+210 
-221 ELDELKDMIKQAS
+221 
-234 MNTRLLPDDIFK
+234 
-246 GLDGI
+246 
-251 PNLDDLD
+251 
-258 GFVQK
+258 
-263 NDFIDGMQPYE
+263 YW
-274 LVFRQHIDK
+274 
-283 IKGRGDEAQQHLSE
+283 
-297 ANLRLV
+297 
-303 VSVAKKYIG
+303 
-312 RGMSLLDLIQEGN
+312 
-325 IGLIRAVEKFDYR
+325 VEKFDWR
-338 KGFKFS
+338 RGFKFS

-470 ERQVIEYRFGINDSR
+470 ERQVIEYIFGINDSR

>member
-1 MAADRIKPMVGE
+1 LKETA
-13 SDLID
+13 SDNENIYV
-18 GALRGSRSKED
+18 ED
-29 GYMEEEDN
+29 GSVNSEIEPVMISGTSRIEDEEDLSSGSSSSN
-37 RENLVEDDEDET
+37 SYEKNDDLMIILSKGKKVFKDTYED
-49 DTTVVELGM
+49 
-58 KNPIENEDDEIE
+58 PIRMY
-70 DDSPPN
+70 
-76 LEELKAKAAREWEK
+76 LK
-90 EIGTVEIIDDPV
+90 EIGDVKLLSRKDEEVLARTIDLKFKYKKLSSDLEESSPELINSGHILKEVLSSILDLEETINAIGKFYGKSHKGIMSLAEIISKHSFLNEIHGIYSEDLVLFVADVNNVPDDEV
-102 RMYLREIGRVDLLKA
+102 TKKIKELSDLLGLIPSDLSKLLD
-117 PEERELARK
+117 EKVKNLHIKKLIKDNNFDEQINVYKMIIDNHYDQILSRSELAQ
-126 FEGKRYVENLEEEL
+126 NHL
-140 ATEDG
+140 A
-145 TPPRAREIM
+145 
-154 GHMLK
+154 
-159 KVGQNEDIIKAI
+159 
-171 LTSKEVPFN
+171 
-180 GSLPDLMANPDIRD
+180 
-194 ALDGIFQDEL
+194 
-204 LEQISA
+204 
-210 ILSELRDEDPP
+210 
-221 ELDELKDMIKQAS
+221 
-234 MNTRLLPDDIFK
+234 
-246 GLDGI
+246 
-251 PNLDDLD
+251 
-258 GFVQK
+258 
-263 NDFIDGMQPYE
+263 
-274 LVFRQHIDK
+274 
-283 IKGRGDEAQQHLSE
+283 E

-303 VSVAKKYIG
+303 VSIAKKYIG
-312 RGMSLLDLIQEGN
+312 RGLTLLDLVQEGN

-403 DMDADKVNEILKASQ
+403 DMDPDKVNEILKASQ

-425 PIGEEQDLNLADLIE
+425 PIGEEQDLNLSDLIE

-450 ASKNLLKSQIA
+450 ASKNLLKAQIS

-526 LEF
+526 LDF

>member
-1 MAADRIKPMVGE
+1 LKETANDNENIYVDDVNKNLEIEPVIMP
-13 SDLID
+13 
-18 GALRGSRSKED
+18 GSSRLED
-29 GYMEEEDN
+29 EEDLSSGTSSADTYEKN
-37 RENLVEDDEDET
+37 DDLMNILSKGKKVFKDTYED
-49 DTTVVELGM
+49 
-58 KNPIENEDDEIE
+58 PIRMY
-70 DDSPPN
+70 
-76 LEELKAKAAREWEK
+76 LK
-90 EIGTVEIIDDPV
+90 EIGDVKLLSRKDEEILARTIDLKFKYNNLSTDLEESTSELINSGHILREVLSSILELEEIIIAIGKFYGKSQKETMSLGGITSEDSFLNEIHGVYSEDLVVFVADVNNIPDDQV
-102 RMYLREIGRVDLLKA
+102 TKKIKELSDLLGLIPSDLSKLLD
-117 PEERELARK
+117 EKVKNLHIKKLIKDNNFDDQIKVYKMIIDSHYDQILSRSELAQ
-126 FEGKRYVENLEEEL
+126 NHL
-140 ATEDG
+140 A
-145 TPPRAREIM
+145 
-154 GHMLK
+154 
-159 KVGQNEDIIKAI
+159 
-171 LTSKEVPFN
+171 
-180 GSLPDLMANPDIRD
+180 
-194 ALDGIFQDEL
+194 
-204 LEQISA
+204 
-210 ILSELRDEDPP
+210 
-221 ELDELKDMIKQAS
+221 
-234 MNTRLLPDDIFK
+234 
-246 GLDGI
+246 
-251 PNLDDLD
+251 
-258 GFVQK
+258 
-263 NDFIDGMQPYE
+263 
-274 LVFRQHIDK
+274 
-283 IKGRGDEAQQHLSE
+283 E

-303 VSVAKKYIG
+303 VSIAKKYIG
-312 RGMSLLDLIQEGN
+312 RGLTLLDLVQEGN

-383 RRLVQEKGSE
+383 RRLVQEKGTE

-403 DMDADKVNEILKASQ
+403 DMDPDKVNEILKASQ

-450 ASKNLLKSQIA
+450 ASKNLLKAQIS

-526 LEF
+526 LDF

>member
-1 MAADRIKPMVGE
+1 MKETA
-13 SDLID
+13 SDNENIYVD
-18 GALRGSRSKED
+18 DVNKNIEIEPVIMPGSSRLED
-29 GYMEEEDN
+29 EEDLSSGASSVDTYEKN
-37 RENLVEDDEDET
+37 DDLMNILSKGKKVFKDTYED
-49 DTTVVELGM
+49 
-58 KNPIENEDDEIE
+58 PIRMY
-70 DDSPPN
+70 
-76 LEELKAKAAREWEK
+76 LK
-90 EIGTVEIIDDPV
+90 EIGDVKLLSRKDEEILARTIDLKFKYNNLSTDLEESTPELINSGHILREVLSSILELEEIIIAIGKFYGKSHKEIMSLGEITSEDSFLNEIHGVYAEDLVVFVADVNNISDDQV
-102 RMYLREIGRVDLLKA
+102 TKKIKELSDLLGLIPSDLSKLLD
-117 PEERELARK
+117 EKVKNLHIKKLIKDNNFDDQIKVYKMIIDSHYDQILSRSELAQ
-126 FEGKRYVENLEEEL
+126 NHL
-140 ATEDG
+140 A
-145 TPPRAREIM
+145 
-154 GHMLK
+154 
-159 KVGQNEDIIKAI
+159 
-171 LTSKEVPFN
+171 
-180 GSLPDLMANPDIRD
+180 
-194 ALDGIFQDEL
+194 
-204 LEQISA
+204 
-210 ILSELRDEDPP
+210 
-221 ELDELKDMIKQAS
+221 
-234 MNTRLLPDDIFK
+234 
-246 GLDGI
+246 
-251 PNLDDLD
+251 
-258 GFVQK
+258 
-263 NDFIDGMQPYE
+263 
-274 LVFRQHIDK
+274 
-283 IKGRGDEAQQHLSE
+283 E

-303 VSVAKKYIG
+303 VSIAKKYIG
-312 RGMSLLDLIQEGN
+312 RGLTLLDLVQEGN

-383 RRLVQEKGSE
+383 RRLVQEKGTE

-403 DMDADKVNEILKASQ
+403 DMDPDKVNEILKASQ

-450 ASKNLLKSQIA
+450 SSKNLLKAQIS

-526 LEF
+526 LDF

>member
-1 MAADRIKPMVGE
+1 LKETASDNENIYVDDVNANSEIEPVMISGTSRI
-13 SDLID
+13 
-18 GALRGSRSKED
+18 ED
-29 GYMEEEDN
+29 EEDLSSGGSSVDSYEKN
-37 RENLVEDDEDET
+37 DDLMIILSKGKKVFKDTYED
-49 DTTVVELGM
+49 
-58 KNPIENEDDEIE
+58 PIRMY
-70 DDSPPN
+70 
-76 LEELKAKAAREWEK
+76 LK
-90 EIGTVEIIDDPV
+90 EIGDVKLLSRKDEEVLARTIDLKFKYKNLSSELEESSPDLINSGHILREVLSSILGLEEIINAIGKFYGKSHKETMSLTEITSEDSFLNQIHGIYAEDLVVFVADVNNIPDDEV
-102 RMYLREIGRVDLLKA
+102 TKKIKELSDLLGLIPSDLSKLLD
-117 PEERELARK
+117 EKVKNLHIKKLIKNNNFDEQINVYKMIIDSHYDQILSRSELAQ
-126 FEGKRYVENLEEEL
+126 NHL
-140 ATEDG
+140 A
-145 TPPRAREIM
+145 
-154 GHMLK
+154 
-159 KVGQNEDIIKAI
+159 
-171 LTSKEVPFN
+171 
-180 GSLPDLMANPDIRD
+180 
-194 ALDGIFQDEL
+194 
-204 LEQISA
+204 
-210 ILSELRDEDPP
+210 
-221 ELDELKDMIKQAS
+221 
-234 MNTRLLPDDIFK
+234 
-246 GLDGI
+246 
-251 PNLDDLD
+251 
-258 GFVQK
+258 
-263 NDFIDGMQPYE
+263 
-274 LVFRQHIDK
+274 
-283 IKGRGDEAQQHLSE
+283 E

-303 VSVAKKYIG
+303 VSIAKKYIG
-312 RGMSLLDLIQEGN
+312 RGLTLLDLVQEGN

-403 DMDADKVNEILKASQ
+403 DMDPDKVNEILKASQ

-425 PIGEEQDLNLADLIE
+425 PIGEEQDLNLSDLIE

-450 ASKNLLKSQIA
+450 ASKNLLKAQIS

-526 LEF
+526 LDF

>member
-1 MAADRIKPMVGE
+1 MNLEYFISDDSFLSNIHGVYSEDLVSFLADVNNISDDEVTKMIKE
-13 SDLID
+13 LSDLLGLIPQDISKLLDKDLNDFHLKKLIID
-18 GALRGSRSKED
+18 KNFNDQLKIYKMIIDRHYDQIVSRS
-29 GYMEEEDN
+29 
-37 RENLVEDDEDET
+37 
-49 DTTVVELGM
+49 
-58 KNPIENEDDEIE
+58 
-70 DDSPPN
+70 
-76 LEELKAKAAREWEK
+76 
-90 EIGTVEIIDDPV
+90 
-102 RMYLREIGRVDLLKA
+102 
-117 PEERELARK
+117 ELAQ
-126 FEGKRYVENLEEEL
+126 NHL
-140 ATEDG
+140 A
-145 TPPRAREIM
+145 
-154 GHMLK
+154 
-159 KVGQNEDIIKAI
+159 
-171 LTSKEVPFN
+171 
-180 GSLPDLMANPDIRD
+180 
-194 ALDGIFQDEL
+194 
-204 LEQISA
+204 
-210 ILSELRDEDPP
+210 
-221 ELDELKDMIKQAS
+221 
-234 MNTRLLPDDIFK
+234 
-246 GLDGI
+246 
-251 PNLDDLD
+251 
-258 GFVQK
+258 
-263 NDFIDGMQPYE
+263 
-274 LVFRQHIDK
+274 
-283 IKGRGDEAQQHLSE
+283 E

-303 VSVAKKYIG
+303 VSIAKKYIG
-312 RGMSLLDLIQEGN
+312 RGLTLLDLVQEGN

>member
-1 MAADRIKPMVGE
+1 LKETASDNENIYVDDVNANSEIEPVMISGTTRI
-13 SDLID
+13 
-18 GALRGSRSKED
+18 ED
-29 GYMEEEDN
+29 EEDLSSGGSSVDSYEKN
-37 RENLVEDDEDET
+37 DDLMIILSKGKKVFKDTYED
-49 DTTVVELGM
+49 
-58 KNPIENEDDEIE
+58 PIRMY
-70 DDSPPN
+70 
-76 LEELKAKAAREWEK
+76 LK
-90 EIGTVEIIDDPV
+90 EIGDVKLLSRKDEEVLARTIDLKFKYKNLSSELEESSPDLINSGHILKEVLSSILGLEEIINAIGKFYGKSHKETMSLAEITSEDSFLNQIHGIYAEDLVVFVADVNNIPDDEV
-102 RMYLREIGRVDLLKA
+102 TKKIKELSDLLGLIPSDLSKLLD
-117 PEERELARK
+117 EKVKNLHIKKLIKNNNFDEQINVYKMIIDSHYNQILSRSELAQ
-126 FEGKRYVENLEEEL
+126 NHL
-140 ATEDG
+140 A
-145 TPPRAREIM
+145 
-154 GHMLK
+154 
-159 KVGQNEDIIKAI
+159 
-171 LTSKEVPFN
+171 
-180 GSLPDLMANPDIRD
+180 
-194 ALDGIFQDEL
+194 
-204 LEQISA
+204 
-210 ILSELRDEDPP
+210 
-221 ELDELKDMIKQAS
+221 
-234 MNTRLLPDDIFK
+234 
-246 GLDGI
+246 
-251 PNLDDLD
+251 
-258 GFVQK
+258 
-263 NDFIDGMQPYE
+263 
-274 LVFRQHIDK
+274 
-283 IKGRGDEAQQHLSE
+283 E

-303 VSVAKKYIG
+303 VSIAKKYIG
-312 RGMSLLDLIQEGN
+312 RGLTLLDLVQEGN

-403 DMDADKVNEILKASQ
+403 DMDPDKVNEILKASQ

-425 PIGEEQDLNLADLIE
+425 PIGEEQDLNLSDLIE

-450 ASKNLLKSQIA
+450 ASKNLLKAQIS

-526 LEF
+526 LDF

>member
-1 MAADRIKPMVGE
+1 MKETASDNENIYVDDVNANSEIEPVMISGTTRI
-13 SDLID
+13 
-18 GALRGSRSKED
+18 ED
-29 GYMEEEDN
+29 EEDLSSGGSSVDSYEKN
-37 RENLVEDDEDET
+37 DDLMIILSKGKKVFKDTYED
-49 DTTVVELGM
+49 
-58 KNPIENEDDEIE
+58 PIRMY
-70 DDSPPN
+70 
-76 LEELKAKAAREWEK
+76 LK
-90 EIGTVEIIDDPV
+90 EIGDVKLLSRKDEEVLARTIDLKFKYKNLSSELEESSPDLINSGHILKEVLSSILGLEEIINAIGKFYGKSHKETMSLAEITSEDSFLNQIHGIYAEDLVVFVADVNNIPDDEV
-102 RMYLREIGRVDLLKA
+102 TKKIKELSDLLGLIPSDLSKLLD
-117 PEERELARK
+117 EKVKNLHIKKLIKNNNFDEQINVYKMIIDSHYNQILSRSELAQ
-126 FEGKRYVENLEEEL
+126 NHL
-140 ATEDG
+140 A
-145 TPPRAREIM
+145 
-154 GHMLK
+154 
-159 KVGQNEDIIKAI
+159 
-171 LTSKEVPFN
+171 
-180 GSLPDLMANPDIRD
+180 
-194 ALDGIFQDEL
+194 
-204 LEQISA
+204 
-210 ILSELRDEDPP
+210 
-221 ELDELKDMIKQAS
+221 
-234 MNTRLLPDDIFK
+234 
-246 GLDGI
+246 
-251 PNLDDLD
+251 
-258 GFVQK
+258 
-263 NDFIDGMQPYE
+263 
-274 LVFRQHIDK
+274 
-283 IKGRGDEAQQHLSE
+283 E

-303 VSVAKKYIG
+303 VSIAKKYIG
-312 RGMSLLDLIQEGN
+312 RGLTLLDLVQEGN

-403 DMDADKVNEILKASQ
+403 DMDPDKVNEILKASQ

-425 PIGEEQDLNLADLIE
+425 PIGEEQDLNLSDLIE

-450 ASKNLLKSQIA
+450 ASKNLLKAQIS

-526 LEF
+526 LDF

>member
-1 MAADRIKPMVGE
+1 MKETASDNENIYVDDVNANSEIEPVMISGTTRI
-13 SDLID
+13 
-18 GALRGSRSKED
+18 ED
-29 GYMEEEDN
+29 EEDLSSGGSSVDSYEKN
-37 RENLVEDDEDET
+37 DDLMIILSKGKKVFKDTYED
-49 DTTVVELGM
+49 
-58 KNPIENEDDEIE
+58 PIRMY
-70 DDSPPN
+70 
-76 LEELKAKAAREWEK
+76 LK
-90 EIGTVEIIDDPV
+90 EIGDVKLLSRKDEEVLARTIDLKFKYKNLSSELEESSPDLINSGHILREVLSSILGLEEIINAIGKFYGKSHKETMSLAEITSEDSFLNQIHGIYAEDLVVFVADVNNIPDDEV
-102 RMYLREIGRVDLLKA
+102 TKKIKELSDLLGLIPSDLSKLLD
-117 PEERELARK
+117 EKVKNLHIKKLIKNNNFDEQINVYKMIIDSHYNQILSRSELAQ
-126 FEGKRYVENLEEEL
+126 NHL
-140 ATEDG
+140 A
-145 TPPRAREIM
+145 
-154 GHMLK
+154 
-159 KVGQNEDIIKAI
+159 
-171 LTSKEVPFN
+171 
-180 GSLPDLMANPDIRD
+180 
-194 ALDGIFQDEL
+194 
-204 LEQISA
+204 
-210 ILSELRDEDPP
+210 
-221 ELDELKDMIKQAS
+221 
-234 MNTRLLPDDIFK
+234 
-246 GLDGI
+246 
-251 PNLDDLD
+251 
-258 GFVQK
+258 
-263 NDFIDGMQPYE
+263 
-274 LVFRQHIDK
+274 
-283 IKGRGDEAQQHLSE
+283 E

-303 VSVAKKYIG
+303 VSIAKKYIG
-312 RGMSLLDLIQEGN
+312 RGLTLLDLVQEGN

-403 DMDADKVNEILKASQ
+403 DMDPDKVNEILKASQ

-425 PIGEEQDLNLADLIE
+425 PIGEEQDLNLSDLIE

-450 ASKNLLKSQIA
+450 ASKNLLKAQIS

-526 LEF
+526 LDF

>member
-1 MAADRIKPMVGE
+1 
-13 SDLID
+13 L
-18 GALRGSRSKED
+18 KED
-29 GYMEEEDN
+29 TSDNDNLNDNLYIDNVDTNAGIDKVLISTSSSLDDEEDLSAGPSGDTYAQN
-37 RENLVEDDEDET
+37 DDLMNILSKGKKEFKDTYED
-49 DTTVVELGM
+49 
-58 KNPIENEDDEIE
+58 PIRMY
-70 DDSPPN
+70 
-76 LEELKAKAAREWEK
+76 LK
-90 EIGTVEIIDDPV
+90 EIGDVK
-102 RMYLREIGRVDLLKA
+102 LLSRKD
-117 PEERELARK
+117 EEVLAR
-126 FEGKRYVENLEEEL
+126 
-140 ATEDG
+140 TID
-145 TPPRAREIM
+145 
-154 GHMLK
+154 LK
-159 KVGQNEDIIKAI
+159 YKYKNMYD
-171 LTSKEVPFN
+171 
-180 GSLPDLMANPDIRD
+180 
-194 ALDGIFQDEL
+194 
-204 LEQISA
+204 
-210 ILSELRDEDPP
+210 
-221 ELDELKDMIKQAS
+221 ELDESSPDLINSIDLIKQIFESLVTLKPILESIGKFYGVTKTNALSLSYLAS
-234 MNTRLLPDDIFK
+234 QESEINKIHGVYSEDLIKYVADVNNISNDEVTQKIKELSDLLGLIPPD
-246 GLDGI
+246 LTEL
-251 PNLDDLD
+251 LDDDFTKSNL
-258 GFVQK
+258 K
-263 NDFIDGMQPYE
+263 NALKHKDFIDQLSMYKMI
-274 LVFRQHIDK
+274 IDSHFNQ
-283 IKGRGDEAQQHLSE
+283 ILSRSDLAQNHLAE

-303 VSVAKKYIG
+303 VSIAKKYIG
-312 RGMSLLDLIQEGN
+312 RGLTLLDLVQEGN

-383 RRLVQEKGSE
+383 RRLVQEKGVE
-393 PTSEDIAKEL
+393 PTSDDIAKEL
-403 DMDADKVNEILKASQ
+403 DMDTDKVNEILKASQ

-450 ASKNLLKSQIA
+450 ASKNLLKSQII

-526 LEF
+526 LDF